1 MDKITL
7 KGMEFYARHGAMK
20 EEQILGQKFTVDITM
35 YLSLDKAGADDDLEK
50 TVNYAK
56 VYSFCRKIVE
66 GAPVR
71 LIERLAWILYFHGFQ
86 YGKFTGN
93 FQKGI
98 HPHFRNSGSFSRKGI
113 VYLQYKT
120 LGENRSAGFPERS
133 ASDNL

>member
-7 KGMEFYARHGAMK
+7 KGMEFYARHGSMK

-66 GAPVR
+66 RAPVR
-71 LIERLAWILYFHGFQ
+71 LIERLAWMINEKIMKEYPEILSIRTTVHKPGAPVGGIFQ
-86 YGKFTGN
+86 DVSVT
-93 FQKGI
+93 
-98 HPHFRNSGSFSRKGI
+98 
-113 VYLQYKT
+113 LEKT
-120 LGENRSAGFPERS
+120 R
-133 ASDNL
+133 

>member
-35 YLSLDKAGADDDLEK
+35 YLSLNKAGADDDLGK
-50 TVNYAK
+50 TVNYAR

-71 LIERLAWILYFHGFQ
+71 LIERLAWMINEKIMKEY
-86 YGKFTGN
+86 
-93 FQKGI
+93 
-98 HPHFRNSGSFSRKGI
+98 PI
-113 VYLQYKT
+113 VRGVIAKKY
-120 LGENRSAGFPERS
+120 SIIS
-133 ASDNL
+133 

>member
-56 VYSFCRKIVE
+56 VE

-71 LIERLAWILYFHGFQ
+71 LIERLAWMINEKIMKEYPEILSIRTTVHKPGAPVGGIFQ
-86 YGKFTGN
+86 DVSVT
-93 FQKGI
+93 
-98 HPHFRNSGSFSRKGI
+98 
-113 VYLQYKT
+113 LEKT
-120 LGENRSAGFPERS
+120 R
-133 ASDNL
+133 